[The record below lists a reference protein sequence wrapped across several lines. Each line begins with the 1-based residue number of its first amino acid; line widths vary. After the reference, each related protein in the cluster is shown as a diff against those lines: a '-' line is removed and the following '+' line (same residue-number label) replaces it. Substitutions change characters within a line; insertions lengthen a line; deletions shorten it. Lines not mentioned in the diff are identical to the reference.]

1 MTVTIVPCKEQHVKE
16 LQKVGI
22 DTFKETFQDQNKAE
36 HIDAY
41 VKTAFHLNQLL
52 KELHHPSSQFYFV
65 QVNGEVAGYLKVNM
79 DDAQSEEMGSEALE
93 IERIYIKQSFQ
104 KQGLGRYLINR
115 AFEIAKKY
123 DKRDVWLG
131 VWEHNREAI
140 AFYQKLGFVQT
151 GVHAFLMAD
160 EEQMDFIMTKT
171 LS

>member
-1 MTVTIVPCKEQHVKE
+1 MTVTFIPCNEQHIEE

-22 DTFKETFQDQNKAE
+22 DTFIETFQNQNKAE

-41 VKTAFHLNQLL
+41 VKTAFHPKQLL

-104 KQGLGRYLINR
+104 NQGLY
-115 AFEIAKKY
+115 
-123 DKRDVWLG
+123 
-131 VWEHNREAI
+131 
-140 AFYQKLGFVQT
+140 
-151 GVHAFLMAD
+151 
-160 EEQMDFIMTKT
+160 
-171 LS
+171 

>member
-1 MTVTIVPCKEQHVKE
+1 MTVTFIRCNEQHVKE
-16 LQKVGI
+16 LQKIGT
-22 DTFKETFQDQNKAE
+22 DTFIETFLDQNKVE
-36 HIDAY
+36 HIEAY

-52 KELHHPSSQFYFV
+52 KELQHPSSQFYFV
-65 QVNGEVAGYLKVNM
+65 QVNGEVAGYLKINM

-104 KQGLGRYLINR
+104 KQGLGRYLIDQ
-115 AFEIAKKY
+115 AIEIAKNHHKQ
-123 DKRDVWLG
+123 DVWLG
-131 VWEHNREAI
+131 VWEHNKAAI

-151 GVHAFLMAD
+151 GVHAFLMGD

>member
-1 MTVTIVPCKEQHVKE
+1 MTFTFIPCNEQHIEE

-22 DTFKETFQDQNKAE
+22 DTFIETFQNQNKAE

-41 VKTAFHLNQLL
+41 VKTAFHPNQLL

-104 KQGLGRYLINR
+104 KQGLGRYLINQ

-123 DKRDVWLG
+123 HKRDVWLG
-131 VWEHNREAI
+131 VWEHNKAAI

-151 GVHAFLMAD
+151 GVHAFLMGD
-160 EEQMDFIMTKT
+160 EEQLDFIMTKT

>member
-1 MTVTIVPCKEQHVKE
+1 MTVTFIPCNEQHIEE

-22 DTFKETFQDQNKAE
+22 DTFIETFQNQNKAE
-36 HIDAY
+36 HIDVY
-41 VKTAFHLNQLL
+41 VKTAFHPNQLL

-65 QVNGEVAGYLKVNM
+65 QVNGEVAGYLKLNM

-104 KQGLGRYLINR
+104 KQGLGRYLINQ

-123 DKRDVWLG
+123 HKRDVWLG
-131 VWEHNREAI
+131 VWEHNKAAI

-151 GVHAFLMAD
+151 GVHAFLMGD
-160 EEQMDFIMTKT
+160 EEQLDFIMTKT

>member
-1 MTVTIVPCKEQHVKE
+1 MTVTFILCNEQHIEE
-16 LQKVGI
+16 LRKVGI

-41 VKTAFHLNQLL
+41 VKKAFHPNQLL

-65 QVNGEVAGYLKVNM
+65 QVSGEVAGYLKVNM
-79 DDAQSEEMGSEALE
+79 DEAQSEEMGSKALE

-104 KQGLGRYLINR
+104 KQGLGRFLINQ

-131 VWEHNREAI
+131 VWEHNRAAI

-151 GVHAFLMAD
+151 GVHAFLMGD

-171 LS
+171 LN